1 MTAFVTLSNLRF
13 SRFASMA
20 RERLHRP
27 AVTSTSPSGNQGALI
42 DTLACVWAAVL
53 RFVDR

>member
-1 MTAFVTLSNLRF
+1 
-13 SRFASMA
+13 MA